1 MREGGRDD
9 DRKHDAPGRQGPG
22 VCRQT
27 FGREPSAEGIRGYVE
42 NRPLSATVERTEA
55 EGPRERMR
63 KNMNVPNLLTLSRIA
78 AIPAVVLLM
87 YYRVW
92 HPEAALASQLACAV
106 FAVACITDLVDGHIA
121 RSYKVITNLG
131 KFLDPLADKLLIL
144 SALIMLVRLEW
155 APAWVVIIIL
165 ARELSVTGM
174 RAMAADEGVVI
185 AADRFGKLKT
195 LTQSFAI
202 GILIWNVPLFGV
214 DLNPLGMALLY
225 IALALTVFS
234 GINYFRNYYMG

>member
-1 MREGGRDD
+1 
-9 DRKHDAPGRQGPG
+9 
-22 VCRQT
+22 
-27 FGREPSAEGIRGYVE
+27 
-42 NRPLSATVERTEA
+42 
-55 EGPRERMR
+55 MR
-63 KNMNVPNLLTLSRIA
+63 KNMNVPNILTLSRIA

-92 HPEAALASQLACAV
+92 HPEAALASQLACGV
-106 FAVACITDLVDGHIA
+106 FAIACITDLVDGHIA

-185 AADRFGKLKT
+185 AADKFGKLKT

-202 GILIWNVPLFGV
+202 GILIWNVPLFGM
-214 DLNPLGMALLY
+214 DLNPLGMILLY

-234 GINYFRNYYMG
+234 GINYFRNYLTG